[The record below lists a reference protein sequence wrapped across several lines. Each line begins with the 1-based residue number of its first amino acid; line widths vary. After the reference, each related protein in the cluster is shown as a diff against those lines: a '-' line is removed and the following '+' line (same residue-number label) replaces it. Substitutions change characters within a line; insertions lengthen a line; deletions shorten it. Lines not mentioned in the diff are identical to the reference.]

1 MAWMLLPIRRGPRPD
16 DQGPLETAVLYTH
29 YDYLELPPGASTARI
44 EAAYQLIKERLN
56 GHSDETLVRKIHEA
70 YSVLSSP
77 DQRTA
82 YDDVLKHAAEDADR
96 ELKACL
102 DELAGPRPRHVQE
115 VPSALRVAMA
125 AWAA

>member
-1 MAWMLLPIRRGPRPD
+1 M
-16 DQGPLETAVLYTH
+16 LYTH
-29 YDYLELPPGASTARI
+29 YDYLDLPPGASTACI

-56 GHSDETLVRKIHEA
+56 GHSDESLVRQIHEA

-77 DQRTA
+77 ERRRT
-82 YDDVLKHAAEDADR
+82 YDDVLKHAAEQADR

-102 DELAGPRPRHVQE
+102 DELVSPLARHVQE
-115 VPSALRVAMA
+115 VPSALQVAMV

>member
-1 MAWMLLPIRRGPRPD
+1 
-16 DQGPLETAVLYTH
+16 VLYTH
-29 YDYLELPPGASTARI
+29 YDYLDLPPGASTACI

-56 GHSDETLVRKIHEA
+56 GHSDESLVRQIHEA

-77 DQRTA
+77 ERRRI
-82 YDDVLKHAAEDADR
+82 YDYVLKRAAEEADR

-102 DELAGPRPRHVQE
+102 DELANPLARHVQE
-115 VPSALRVAMA
+115 VPSALQVAMA

>member
-1 MAWMLLPIRRGPRPD
+1 
-16 DQGPLETAVLYTH
+16 VLYTH

-44 EAAYQLIKERLN
+44 EAAYLLIKERLN
-56 GHSDETLVRKIHEA
+56 GHSDESLVRKIHEA

-77 DQRTA
+77 EQRHS
-82 YDDVLKHAAEDADR
+82 YDEVLNRAAKEADR
-96 ELKACL
+96 ELKNYL
-102 DELAGPRPRHVQE
+102 DELVTPRVRHVQE